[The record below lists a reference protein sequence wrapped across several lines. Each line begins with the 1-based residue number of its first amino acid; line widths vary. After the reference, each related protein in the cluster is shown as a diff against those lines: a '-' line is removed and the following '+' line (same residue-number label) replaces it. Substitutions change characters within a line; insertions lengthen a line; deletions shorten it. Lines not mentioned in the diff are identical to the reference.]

1 MESLQH
7 LITEAADGT
16 DIEVRSYS
24 GRAMYG
30 RECVAIVGDISELH
44 ALIANVLK
52 EAHTTV
58 YEAAIDA
65 NDDDEKD
72 QADKESD
79 AMFELI
85 DQIMDYRTDSM
96 GLSTVLYWPRLA
108 WVEPEMTFE
117 EWKAGIAEMMD
128 ISVAELIKRSEDIQD
143 LKDAFDDGYTI
154 EEAVNEYSK

>member
-1 MESLQH
+1 MESLQT

-24 GRAMYG
+24 GRGMHG
-30 RECVAIVGDISELH
+30 RECLAIVGGISELRT
-44 ALIANVLK
+44 LIATVLS

-65 NDDDEKD
+65 NHDDEK
-72 QADKESD
+72 ARVDKESD
-79 AMFELI
+79 AMHDLI
-85 DQIMDYRTDSM
+85 SDIMDYETDSM
-96 GLSTVLYWPRLA
+96 GLSTVLYWPCTE
-108 WVEPEMTFE
+108 WVEPKMSFN

-143 LKDAFDDGYTI
+143 LNDAFDDGYTI